1 MKAIDVIVPVY
12 DAYDQ
17 TVRSLR
23 SLLASANRTDSEIV
37 VVYDA
42 GPDETLKRYITEL
55 AVAGVLT
62 LLENE
67 HNLGFVG
74 SVNRGMALHPDRD
87 VVLLNSDTEVA
98 NDWLDRLVACADS
111 DETIA
116 TVTPFSNNAEICSF
130 PAMCSVN
137 ALPAGWSTAALDAA
151 FAAGV
156 SPAAIDL
163 PTGVGFCLFI
173 RRRALDEVG
182 GFNEKLFGRG
192 YGEENDFCR
201 RVARRGWRNVLCTNI
216 FVYHE
221 GGASFGEEKQ
231 ARIADAMRILDKLYP
246 DYHGLVHGFIRT
258 DPPRI
263 YRQQAALAAMDPD
276 KPRILMVTHNLGG
289 GTLRHVKEL
298 ASHIAGQAYVFIL
311 RLSAPGH
318 FSIKAELELADVEL
332 TYQWPEQQALFY
344 QSCQQ
349 LGIDRVHIHHVK
361 GFEGVILGLL
371 KRLALPYD
379 VTLHDYYLINGN
391 PTLADKFGLFCA
403 DKSRRDAVCGKQ
415 SPVPL
420 GLSAE
425 QWRAGAAKL
434 LARAERVFAPSHYAA
449 ALHAD
454 YFPELHITVRP
465 HPDWEREAPYP
476 SVKWQHLLPE
486 RPLIVGVLGALGLE
500 KGADILEKTALLAK
514 KRKCRIEFHLIG
526 YAYRKLRG
534 VVEHGAYQDAELS
547 AILRRV
553 NPNCVWF
560 PCQWPET
567 YSYTLS
573 ACLREGL
580 PVLAPAFGAF
590 VERLQG
596 RPASWLQP
604 APASPERWLECLLDI
619 EQRLRLTAST
629 ELHWSQPEA
638 PAGPHG
644 YKVNYVAAGRAPLPP
659 TTQQDLLDLLAQ
671 TGMPVALP
679 ESIAKK
685 ERLLRLLIKTR
696 AVPGFLWLA
705 RSVPFSWQRRLK
717 RLLSDKA
724 LHEMV
729 DEPHPDT
736 RKITN
741 AR

>member
-1 MKAIDVIVPVY
+1 MKTIDVIVPVY

-17 TVRSLR
+17 TVRCLN
-23 SLLASANRTDSEIV
+23 SLLASENKTSSEII

-42 GPDETLKRYITEL
+42 GPDETLKRYITGL
-55 AVAGVLT
+55 AVAGRLT

-67 HNLGFVG
+67 RNLGFVV
-74 SVNRGMALHPDRD
+74 SVSRGMALHPDRD
-87 VVLLNSDTEVA
+87 VILLNSDTEVA
-98 NDWLDRLVACADS
+98 NDWLDRMVTCADS

-130 PAMCSVN
+130 PVMCQAN
-137 ALPAGWSTAALDAA
+137 ALPAGWSVEALDAA

-156 SPAAIDL
+156 SPAAVDL

-182 GFNEKLFGRG
+182 GFNEQLFGRG

-201 RVARRGWRNVLCTNI
+201 RVAIQGWRNVLCTNV

-221 GGASFGEEKQ
+221 GGASFGEQKQ
-231 ARIADAMRILDKLYP
+231 ARVANAMRVLDKLYP
-246 DYHGLVHGFIRT
+246 DYHGLVHAFIKA
-258 DPPRI
+258 DPPRL
-263 YRQQAALAAMDPD
+263 YRQQAALAALDPHN
-276 KPRILMVTHNLGG
+276 PRILMITHNLGG
-289 GTLRHVKEL
+289 GTLRHVREL
-298 ASHIAGQAYVFIL
+298 AGHIAGQAHVFVL
-311 RLSAPGH
+311 RLTAPGH
-318 FSIKAELELADVEL
+318 FSMTAELALGNVEL
-332 TYQWPEQQALFY
+332 TYQWPEQRALFY
-344 QSCQQ
+344 QSCRQ

-361 GFEGVILGLL
+361 GFEGVVLGLL
-371 KRLALPYD
+371 KRLVLPYD

-391 PTLADKFGLFCA
+391 PTLADKSGLFCA
-403 DKSRRDAVCGKQ
+403 DKSQRDAVCGKQ

-425 QWRAGAAKL
+425 QWRVGAARF
-434 LARAERVFAPSHYAA
+434 LAGAERVFAPSRYAA
-449 ALHAD
+449 ELHAD
-454 YFPELHITVRP
+454 YFPGLDITVRP

-476 SVKWQHLLPE
+476 SVKWQHLRPE
-486 RPLIVGVLGALGLE
+486 RKLVVGVLGALGLE

-514 KRKCRIEFHLIG
+514 KNKCRIEFHLIG

-534 VVEHGAYQDAELS
+534 VVEHGAYRDAELS

-553 NPNCVWF
+553 NPHCIWF

-590 VERLQG
+590 VERLQD

-604 APASPERWLECLLDI
+604 APTSPERWLESLLDI

-629 ELHWSQPEA
+629 ELHWSQASLPTEA
-638 PAGPHG
+638 HG
-644 YKVNYVAAGRAPLPP
+644 YKANYVVAKRGGPL
-659 TTQQDLLDLLAQ
+659 TTTKEELLDLLVR
-671 TGMPVALP
+671 TEIPVALP

-696 AVPGFLWLA
+696 SVPGFLWLT

-717 RLLSDKA
+717 RLLSEKA
-724 LHEMV
+724 LHEMG
-729 DEPHPDT
+729 DEVRPDI

-741 AR
+741 V